1 MKSILIVNQS
11 SGYLMVDI
19 ANAFVN
25 SGKYDRIVL
34 MVGNPETL
42 RGLDKNVCVEK
53 ICKYNRKSL
62 RRRFFFLGL
71 WYDSSTFQSLI

>member
-25 SGKYDRIVL
+25 SGKYDQVVL
-34 MVGNPETL
+34 MAGNPEAL
-42 RGLDKNVCVEK
+42 VGLDKNVCVEK
-53 ICKYNRKSL
+53 ICK
-62 RRRFFFLGL
+62 
-71 WYDSSTFQSLI
+71 

>member
-25 SGKYDRIVL
+25 SGKYDQVVL
-34 MVGNPETL
+34 MAGNPEAL
-42 RGLDKNVCVEK
+42 VGLEK
-53 ICKYNRKSL
+53 
-62 RRRFFFLGL
+62 
-71 WYDSSTFQSLI
+71 